1 MARTIS
7 IERPPAAWD
16 GVSDAVVDLLRLAAQ
31 AAGAAWSSIELD
43 THTLAWPAVPEE
55 EEIASIEVPCTS
67 PDGAAGTVR
76 IGLCERTEQLAAVA
90 SNTAESIERWL
101 DRAAETAASHDVAR
115 RLFVSEQR
123 LAETLIE
130 LEASNQQLENF
141 AYIASH
147 ELLHPL
153 RAVTAFADLLPDLVG
168 AGNEAALDS
177 AVARIREGTESM
189 QQQVTALLELA
200 SPISDAG
207 PGELF
212 DPGEAARAA
221 VDALDDVLREHGAE
235 VEVGD
240 LPIVRAH
247 AIPLQSVFHNMVL
260 NAVRYREPT
269 RPLRVRIGGTTNELE
284 SVISIT
290 DNGIGIDA
298 ADQDRVFG
306 IFERAALD
314 RSGSGIGLALA
325 RRIMHRAEGSISL
338 ESTPGV
344 GSSFSLHFPT
354 IASADS

>member
-7 IERPPAAWD
+7 SNRPLAAWD
-16 GVSDAVVDLLRLAAQ
+16 GVADAVVDLLRLGAQ
-31 AAGAAWSSIELD
+31 AAGAAWSSVELD
-43 THTLAWPAVPEE
+43 GHTLAWPTPTEE
-55 EEIASIEVPCTS
+55 AAAIEVPCTS
-67 PDGAAGTVR
+67 PDGQAGIVA
-76 IGLCERTEQLAAVA
+76 IGPCDQSERLVAIA
-90 SNTAESIERWL
+90 SNTAEAIERWL
-101 DRAAETAASHDVAR
+101 DRAAESAASHDVAR

-123 LAETLIE
+123 LAETLLE

-153 RAVTAFADLLPDLVG
+153 RAVTAFSDLLPDLIG
-168 AGNEAALDS
+168 SGNEAALNA

-189 QQQVTALLELA
+189 QDQVTALLELA

-235 VEVGD
+235 VEVAE
-240 LPIVRAH
+240 LPVVRAH

-260 NAVRYREPT
+260 NAVRYREPS
-269 RPLRVRIGGTTNELE
+269 RPLRVRIDGVANELE

-325 RRIMHRAEGSISL
+325 RRIMHRVEGSISL
-338 ESTPGV
+338 ESTLGV
-344 GSSFSLHFPT
+344 GSSFSLHFPA
-354 IASADS
+354 IATATV